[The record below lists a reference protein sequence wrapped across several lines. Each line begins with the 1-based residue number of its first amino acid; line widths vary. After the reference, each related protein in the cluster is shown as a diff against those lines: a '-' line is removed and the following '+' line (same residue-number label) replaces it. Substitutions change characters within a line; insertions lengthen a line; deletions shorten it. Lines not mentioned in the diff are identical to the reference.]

1 MVTTKTIY
9 KCDICGTEVDNAG
22 ELATLKIPCRVFDSE
37 GRSSTASFR
46 DVDMCPRCIAKYE
59 TVVFNHFGILYDTM
73 GNMSFEDAYDAMR
86 EDVLKEANSCVKTKL
101 LKRVYTNQIAR
112 NVTPLSDAM
121 LALMKGIT
129 KSTGLLICGTVPSRN
144 PILTATDGMQIRGYG
159 LSSLSDAKNREV
171 RYKYEKL
178 LL

>member
-37 GRSSTASFR
+37 GRSSAASFR

-86 EDVLKEANSCVKTKL
+86 EDVLEEANSYVDNL
-101 LKRVYTNQIAR
+101 
-112 NVTPLSDAM
+112 
-121 LALMKGIT
+121 
-129 KSTGLLICGTVPSRN
+129 
-144 PILTATDGMQIRGYG
+144 
-159 LSSLSDAKNREV
+159 RE
-171 RYKYEKL
+171 EG
-178 LL
+178 